1 MTHYEREG
9 ERFTQPLI
17 TANGRQIFN
26 PTAEQMAA
34 EGWVLTED
42 KQTQPTEADKARQR
56 IAELEELLR
65 ANDYKVIKCFEAQ
78 ATGGTMPYDIAALH
92 AEREAARSEINEL
105 QQKFNV

>member
-42 KQTQPTEADKARQR
+42 EQTQPTEADKARQR
-56 IAELEELLR
+56 IAELEEQLR

-78 ATGGTMPYDIAALH
+78 ATGGTMPYDIAKLH
-92 AEREAARSEINEL
+92 GERESQRAEINDL
-105 QQKFNV
+105 QSRYAL

>member
-56 IAELEELLR
+56 IAELEEQLR

-78 ATGGTMPYDIAALH
+78 ATGGTMPYDIAKLH
-92 AEREAARSEINEL
+92 GERESQRAEINDL
-105 QQKFNV
+105 QSRYAL

>member
-1 MTHYEREG
+1 MTHYEKQG

-56 IAELEELLR
+56 IAELEEALR

-78 ATGGTMPYDIAALH
+78 ATGGTMPYDIAAMH
-92 AEREAARSEINEL
+92 SEREQARSEINEL
-105 QQKFNV
+105 QKKFNV

>member
-1 MTHYEREG
+1 MTHYERQG

-26 PTAEQMAA
+26 PTAEQMQA

-56 IAELEELLR
+56 IAELEEALR

-78 ATGGTMPYDIAALH
+78 ATGGEMPYNIAKLH
-92 AEREAARSEINEL
+92 AEREAARTEINDL